1 MSISHDVL
9 SIEFSTDSVNAL
21 AQAKKHLQNYG
32 CFIARGLLQKQELQ
46 PMQCEIT
53 QLIDIL
59 RKHHLN
65 LPPIVGSTER
75 FDRGFLELVKHNPK
89 ISSIIYNACRRLTS
103 VHQLS
108 VTDKLL
114 NLSKNLLQTDLIM
127 SNPYKTIRID
137 CQQREDYLLPW
148 HQDYPYVQDSP
159 DALIYWIPLQDVD
172 EENGCMMVAPGSH
185 QQGIVPVKMD
195 SPTPCKKDLHL
206 ADAAVAS
213 LYPKLRLP
221 VKMGDV
227 LVFNTLMLHRS
238 CPNLSKLPRWTL
250 QIRHGNFKHPFAIR
264 KNWPGSH
271 YEQNWFDLSH
281 PEYVAP

>member
-21 AQAKKHLQNYG
+21 VQAKKHLQNYG

-59 RKHHLN
+59 RKHHPN

-172 EENGCMMVAPGSH
+172 EENGCMMVAP
-185 QQGIVPVKMD
+185 
-195 SPTPCKKDLHL
+195 CKTK
-206 ADAAVAS
+206 
-213 LYPKLRLP
+213 
-221 VKMGDV
+221 
-227 LVFNTLMLHRS
+227 
-238 CPNLSKLPRWTL
+238 
-250 QIRHGNFKHPFAIR
+250 
-264 KNWPGSH
+264 
-271 YEQNWFDLSH
+271 
-281 PEYVAP
+281 